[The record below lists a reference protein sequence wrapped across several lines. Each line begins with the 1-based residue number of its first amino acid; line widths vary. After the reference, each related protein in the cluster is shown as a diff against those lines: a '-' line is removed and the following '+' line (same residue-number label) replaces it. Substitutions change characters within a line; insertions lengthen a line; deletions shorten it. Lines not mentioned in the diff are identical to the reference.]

1 MSSKI
6 KSHPFVEENKSISN
20 EKKVKKDKNR
30 PLIRKSDS
38 DKNDIIIELSHK
50 NKEKQD
56 EDENSTNSAEFS
68 GELFNAQKQKEKE
81 FEEAKAK
88 TFRSFP
94 IKLSKK
100 GYENYT
106 QRLKEKTMRKEIEK
120 IQKETERIKKIYEE
134 KSSFLHLFDNNPQFQ
149 KMLKMV
155 ENQLIFIFFQ
165 GILICIFSC
174 LIYFFVTKRKSGLA
188 LGNISIS
195 ISEIAFFV
203 ILFLSLKIGLLND
216 PELSKAFRVFV
227 ILECLMLI
235 SSFIIT
241 ILIPFLIIK
250 YLKKSENNKMKYVV
264 YLLFLIVMICFI
276 ITFKKCYNLFVES
289 IFILLNKKTEY
300 SILMVNE
307 KNSNN
312 EINASMNFTTSNSMT
327 TDEMNIS
334 STGIISDNQ
343 RNINNIMTKEEEEY
357 RKYNFFNTFH
367 YSITSDRKDNKY
379 FRKNI

>member
-6 KSHPFVEENKSISN
+6 KSHPLVEENESKSN
-20 EKKVKKDKNR
+20 EKKVKKGKNP

-50 NKEKQD
+50 KQE
-56 EDENSTNSAEFS
+56 EDEKSTNSAEFS
-68 GELFNAQKQKEKE
+68 GQLFNTHKQKEKE

-134 KSSFLHLFDNNPQFQ
+134 KNSFLHLFDNNPQFQ
-149 KMLKMV
+149 TMLKMV
-155 ENQLIFIFFQ
+155 ENQLIFIFLQ

-174 LIYFFVTKRKSGLA
+174 LIYFYVTKKKSGLA

-195 ISEIAFFV
+195 IAEMAFFV

-227 ILECLMLI
+227 ILEYLMLI
-235 SSFIIT
+235 SSFIIA
-241 ILIPFLIIK
+241 ILIPFLIIN
-250 YLKKSENNKMKYVV
+250 YLKKLGNDKMKYVV
-264 YLLFLIVMICFI
+264 YILFLLVVICSI

-289 IFILLNKKTEY
+289 ILILLNKKTEY

-307 KNSNN
+307 KKIYP
-312 EINASMNFTTSNSMT
+312 EINTTMNLTTSNSMST
-327 TDEMNIS
+327 AEINNS
-334 STGIISDNQ
+334 STGIFSDNQ
-343 RNINNIMTKEEEEY
+343 KNNNNIMTKEEEEY

-379 FRKNI
+379 YKKKI

>member
-6 KSHPFVEENKSISN
+6 KSHPFIEENASISN
-20 EKKVKKDKNR
+20 DKKEKKDKDKNP

-50 NKEKQD
+50 KQD
-56 EDENSTNSAEFS
+56 EDEKSSNSGEFS
-68 GELFNAQKQKEKE
+68 GQFFNTQKQKEKE

-106 QRLKEKTMRKEIEK
+106 QRLKEKTMRKELEK

-134 KSSFLHLFDNNPQFQ
+134 KNSFLHLFDNNPQFQ

-155 ENQLIFIFFQ
+155 EKQLNLILFQ
-165 GILICIFSC
+165 GILIFIFSC
-174 LIYFFVTKRKSGLA
+174 LIYFKVTNKKSGLA
-188 LGNISIS
+188 LGNMSIS
-195 ISEIAFFV
+195 ISEISFFI
-203 ILFLSLKIGLLND
+203 ILFISLKIGLLND

-235 SSFIIT
+235 SSFIIN

-250 YLKKSENNKMKYVV
+250 HLKKLDKNKIK
-264 YLLFLIVMICFI
+264 
-276 ITFKKCYNLFVES
+276 
-289 IFILLNKKTEY
+289 
-300 SILMVNE
+300 
-307 KNSNN
+307 
-312 EINASMNFTTSNSMT
+312 
-327 TDEMNIS
+327 
-334 STGIISDNQ
+334 
-343 RNINNIMTKEEEEY
+343 
-357 RKYNFFNTFH
+357 
-367 YSITSDRKDNKY
+367 
-379 FRKNI
+379 